1 MRIVL
6 VSLMVGLLMAG
17 GVYGQEA
24 GPVGPAGVRPID
36 LEAAPRPTAQATR
49 AAGRVVLDGVL
60 DEADWHRADSISG
73 FYQAQPYPG
82 YPASERTVVRILY
95 DDEYLYIGAICYDS
109 KPDELTVM
117 GLEQDFSTRDNDLFG
132 LTLDTFLDR
141 RNSFLFAV
149 NPKGALADFQAFND
163 GRNVNRSWEGVVKVK
178 TRIHD
183 RGWTVEMALPF
194 TTLRF
199 DPSKPQQTWGVNFIR
214 RIRRLN
220 QDLYW
225 APLARPN
232 RLYKMSQAGTLYG
245 LEGLR
250 TGRNL
255 SIKPYLSGDRTS
267 GTLHLDGAD
276 DLGLDGGADLKY
288 SLTPGLTLD
297 LTYHTDFSQ
306 VEVDREQINLTR
318 FSTFFPEK
326 RDFFLENAGVFTF
339 SDAAEHTMRTGGS
352 AVDFTLFHSRRVG
365 LISGRPVPVLGGGRL
380 SGRVGKF
387 EVGLLNLQTER
398 ATLVDTDTT
407 RVPAENFS
415 VVRLRR
421 NVLGNSDVGLLFINR
436 QATSEA
442 GNYNRSLG
450 VDANFRLLRYMVV
463 NTYLAAT
470 STPGLDGDETA
481 ARLLVGWR
489 DPFWNASA
497 FVKQVG
503 EDFNPE
509 VGFVR
514 RRAMRQAHATVGVH
528 PRPALSWIQEVN
540 PYVEGSVITDL
551 DGTLETRELA
561 AGMAADFLDGSRATV
576 AVQRTFE
583 RLFDPFTVL
592 PEATIP
598 VGDYTFTNV
607 SLQAH
612 SNSGRPFSGRL
623 NLSRGGFFNGTRRSV
638 RASMLWRANYHL
650 SLDLFAEHN
659 RIGLDGEDFDADLF
673 GGRFRYAFST
683 RLFASAFVQYNRATE
698 QLVTNVRL
706 NLIHAP
712 LSDVF
717 LVFSERRDVGAGDVL
732 ERAVT
737 LKVTKLFA
745 F

>member
-1 MRIVL
+1 MLCLL
-6 VSLMVGLLMAG
+6 VGA
-17 GVYGQEA
+17 VYGQEA
-24 GPVGPAGVRPID
+24 GALEPAGARPID
-36 LEAAPRPTAQATR
+36 LEAAPRPAAQATR
-49 AAGRVVLDGVL
+49 TSSQIVLDGVL
-60 DEADWHRADSISG
+60 DEPDWQAADSVTG
-73 FYQAQPYPG
+73 FIQAQPYPG
-82 YPASERTVVRILY
+82 YPASEPTVVRILY
-95 DDEYLYIGAICYDS
+95 DDQYLYIGAVCYDS
-109 KPDELTVM
+109 EPDDLTVM
-117 GLEQDFSTRDNDLFG
+117 SLEQDFSTRDSDLFG
-132 LTLDTFLDR
+132 FTLDTFLDR

-149 NPKGALADFQAFND
+149 NPRGAIADFQAFND

-178 TRIHD
+178 TRVHD

-199 DPSKPQQTWGVNFIR
+199 DPSKVEQTWGVNFIR

-232 RLYKMSQAGTLYG
+232 RLYKMSQAGTLHG
-245 LEGLR
+245 LQSLR

-255 SIKPYLSGDRTS
+255 SIKPYLASDRTS
-267 GTLHLDGAD
+267 GDLQLGGAQ
-276 DLGLDGGADLKY
+276 LGVDGGGDLKY
-288 SLTPGLTLD
+288 SLTPSLTLD
-297 LTYHTDFSQ
+297 LTFRTDFSQ
-306 VEVDREQINLTR
+306 VEVDQERINLTR

-326 RDFFLENAGVFTF
+326 RDFFLENSGLFSF
-339 SDAAEHTMRTGGS
+339 SDAAERTMRTGGS

-380 SGRVGKF
+380 SGRIGKF
-387 EVGLLNLQTER
+387 EVGLLNLQTQR

-407 RVPAENFS
+407 RVPAENFT

-421 NVLGNSDVGLLFINR
+421 NVLGNSDIGLLFINR
-436 QATSEA
+436 QATGEA
-442 GNYNRSLG
+442 GDYNRSFGL
-450 VDANFRLLRYMVV
+450 DANFRLLRYMIV

-470 STPGLDGDETA
+470 ATPDLDGDETA

-489 DPFWNASA
+489 DPFWDASA

-503 EDFNPE
+503 EAFNPE
-509 VGFVR
+509 VGFIR
-514 RRAMRQAHATVGVH
+514 RRAMRQAHATIGVH

-540 PYVEGSVITDL
+540 PYVEGAVLTNL
-551 DGTLETRELA
+551 DGELETREMA
-561 AGMAADFLDGSRATV
+561 VGMAADFLDGSRATV
-576 AVQRTFE
+576 EVQRTFE

-598 VGDYTFTNV
+598 AGDYTFTNV
-607 SLQAH
+607 RLQAN
-612 SNSGRPFSGRL
+612 SNSGRPLSGRL
-623 NLSRGGFFNGTRRSV
+623 DVSGGGFFSGTRRSV
-638 RASMLWRANYHL
+638 RASMLWRANYHFG
-650 SLDLFAEHN
+650 LDFFAEHN
-659 RIGLDGEDFDADLF
+659 RIGLDGEAFDADLF
-673 GGRFRYAFST
+673 GGRFKYAFST
-683 RLFASAFVQYNRATE
+683 KLFASAFVQYNRATE

-706 NLIHAP
+706 NVIHAP

-717 LVFSERRDVGAGDVL
+717 LVFSERRDMGAGTVL

>member
-436 QATSEA
+436 QATSESDD
-442 GNYNRSLG
+442 YNRSLG
-450 VDANFRLLRYMVV
+450 FDANFRLFRYMIV
-463 NTYLAAT
+463 NTYVAAT
-470 STPGLDGDETA
+470 ATPGLDGDETA

-489 DPFWNASA
+489 DPFWNTSA

-514 RRAMRQAHATVGVH
+514 RRAMRQAYATVGVH

-551 DGTLETRELA
+551 DGKLETQELA
-561 AGMAADFLDGSRATV
+561 AGMVADFLDGGRASV
-576 AVQRTFE
+576 EVQRTFE

-598 VGDYTFTNV
+598 AGDYTFTNV
-607 SLQAH
+607 GLQAN

-623 NLSRGGFFNGTRRSV
+623 SLSGGGFFNGTRRSV
-638 RASMLWRANYHL
+638 RTSLLWRANYHL

-659 RIGLDGEDFDADLF
+659 RIGLGSQSFNADLF
-673 GGRFRYAFST
+673 GGRFRYAFT
-683 RLFASAFVQYNRATE
+683 TKLFASAFVQYNRATE